1 MLSANRN
8 ILLDVLK
15 GFAILGV
22 ILYHLGLLPLGY
34 LGVDTFFVIA
44 GYLTTKSVLKSLSND
59 TFSYSSFI
67 VGKLI

>member
-8 ILLDVLK
+8 ILLDILK

-34 LGVDTFFVIA
+34 LGVEIF
-44 GYLTTKSVLKSLSND
+44 LL
-59 TFSYSSFI
+59 
-67 VGKLI
+67 